1 MNSSTRKIFLSCCL
15 AFASA
20 GACAEEAGGQT
31 ARFDIAT
38 FDVVGSSILGTD
50 ELRALVAPFTGPR
63 REYGDVQRAVE
74 AIEFAYRRRGY
85 SAVHVHTPEQE
96 LTGGTVRL
104 DVVEATVGTVK
115 LEAVPQHFNAENFRA
130 ALPALVEGASPNAR
144 DLSAQ
149 IALANE
155 NPARQLEVVL
165 GVGARE
171 NTVDAR
177 LRFEEHNPLK
187 LSFSLDNTGSAQT
200 GDYRLGVALQHA
212 NLFNRD
218 HVATF
223 AYQTSPEKP
232 DQVRIFSL
240 SYRLPV
246 YAWPGAFDLILAR
259 STVDA
264 GNTPTTAGP
273 LTFAGRGRVFGLRYT
288 HPLPRQG
295 DLMQKL
301 VFGFDVRANDNSC
314 SLGSFGAA
322 GCGSAGVD
330 VTQRP
335 LSFTYHRTQ
344 VGPGRATEFNLGIA
358 ANLKG
363 GGHGGDKD
371 FRAARPSPLG
381 RGGADADYT
390 VVRGGFSHL
399 QIFNG
404 DWQARLV
411 GSAQWAPRA
420 LIAQEQMG
428 LAGNGSVRGFHERE
442 VARDMGVQ
450 ASVEGYTPNLI
461 DGTGSLRALAFLDGA
476 HGRNHLLP
484 GEVQEKRGLASW
496 GLGLRYGHGRDLSA
510 RLDLAQVLSA
520 NGRQER
526 GDWRG
531 HLSVLL
537 SF

>member
-1 MNSSTRKIFLSCCL
+1 MYPSSRISFACCL
-15 AFASA
+15 ALASA
-20 GACAEEAGGQT
+20 CALAGEEGGQT
-31 ARFDIAT
+31 DRFDIAA
-38 FDVVGSSILGTD
+38 FDVVGGSILRAD
-50 ELRALVAPFTGPR
+50 ELQALVAPWVGPR

-85 SAVHVHTPEQE
+85 SAVRVHTPEQE

-104 DVVEATVGTVK
+104 EVIEAKIGAVK
-115 LEAVPQHFNAENFRA
+115 LEGEPRHFDAGNFRA
-130 ALPALVEGASPNAR
+130 ALPALVEGTTPNAR

-165 GVGARE
+165 GVGAEE

-177 LRFEEHNPLK
+177 LKFEESKPLK
-187 LSFSLDNTGSAQT
+187 LSFTLDNTGSAQT

-218 HVATF
+218 HVATV

-264 GNTPTTAGP
+264 GTTPTTAGP
-273 LTFAGRGRVFGLRYT
+273 LAFAGRGRVFGLRYT

-301 VFGFDVRANDNSC
+301 IFGFDVRANDNSC
-314 SLGSFGAA
+314 ALGAFGAA
-322 GCGSAGVD
+322 GCGAAAVD

-335 LSFTYHRTQ
+335 LSFTWNRLQ
-344 VGPGRATEFNLGIA
+344 VGPGRATELNLGLV

-363 GGHGGDKD
+363 GAHGGDED
-371 FRAARPSPLG
+371 FRAARPSPIG
-381 RGGADADYT
+381 RGGAEADYT
-390 VVRGGFSHL
+390 ILRGALSHL
-399 QIFNG
+399 QIFGG

-411 GSAQWAPRA
+411 GNAQWAPRA
-420 LIAQEQMG
+420 LIGQEQIG
-428 LAGNGSVRGFHERE
+428 LAGSGAVRGFHERE
-442 VARDMGVQ
+442 VTRDMGAQV
-450 ASVEGYTPNLI
+450 SVEGYTPNLV
-461 DGTGSLRALAFLDGA
+461 DGAGSLRALAFVDGA
-476 HGRNHLLP
+476 YGRNHLLP
-484 GEVQEKRGLASW
+484 GEVQEKRRLASW
-496 GLGLRYGHGRDLSA
+496 GLGLRYGFGRDLAA
-510 RLDLAQVLSA
+510 RLDVAQVLAA